1 MTELFKLVSYR
12 QRMHFL
18 TKLAQ
23 DEYNFRMHVLTGLAC
38 IGEQMN
44 ELSRSVDGMREVDYT
59 AIQDAISD
67 EVVDTEKNTTTS

>member
-1 MTELFKLVSYR
+1 MTGLFKLLSYP

-44 ELSRSVDGMREVDYT
+44 ELSRGVEGMREVDYT
-59 AIQDAISD
+59 AIQDAISN
-67 EVVDTEKNTTTS
+67 EVVDSEDTTTS

>member
-23 DEYNFRMHVLTGLAC
+23 DEYNFRMHLLTGLAC

-67 EVVDTEKNTTTS
+67 EVVNTENTTTS

>member
-1 MTELFKLVSYR
+1 MSGLFKLLSYP

-23 DEYNFRMHVLTGLAC
+23 DEYNFRMHVLTALAC

-44 ELSRSVDGMREVDYT
+44 ELSRSTEGMREVDYT
-59 AIQDAISD
+59 AIQDAISN
-67 EVVDTEKNTTTS
+67 EVVDSEDTTTS

>member
-18 TKLAQ
+18 TKFAQ
-23 DEYNFRMHVLTGLAC
+23 DEYNFRMHVLTGLAS

-67 EVVDTEKNTTTS
+67 EVVNTENTTTS